1 VFFAKKNK
9 KLQSKLKK
17 LAFGWSLP
25 RPAVRESKRRGVAQ
39 KQHRPALLQENN
51 AAI

>member
-1 VFFAKKNK
+1 LQKNK

-39 KQHRPALLQENN
+39 KQHHPIMLQDNN